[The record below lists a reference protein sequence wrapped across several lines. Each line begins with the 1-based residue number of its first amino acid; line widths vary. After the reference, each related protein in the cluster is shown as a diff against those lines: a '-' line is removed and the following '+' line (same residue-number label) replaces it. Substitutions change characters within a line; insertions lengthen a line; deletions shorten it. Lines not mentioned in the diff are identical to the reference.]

1 MVNKPLISIKTS
13 FIIALLIVICSVLF
27 TVLLE
32 NNSTLMMIFGDIFP
46 ILIDLLVVLTLFYAT
61 ARSFKYGKKVQM
73 AWMFIG
79 FAFIFYTVG
88 DIVWAILEIGIHQS
102 PFPSIADGF
111 YLIYYPLF
119 AVGIYYLSRF
129 SFTKTEK
136 LKIFLDMA
144 IIIISVGLTFWTFL
158 IFPTLSN
165 GESSFVDIISIIYIV
180 FDFLLF
186 FVLLRGIYSKYHE
199 QFMPILFLSLSI
211 LVMIV
216 TDIIFAFQTLQ
227 GTYVSGGFLDTGWII
242 SFVLVGLAAFLQATP
257 EKLDISRYSQ
267 LLTRIQKYNPTSY
280 LPYIWVLIVFIVL
293 VWANPNQSA
302 ENYVLIEIVVGI
314 IIFLVIIRQFI
325 TLRENKNLL
334 TLAQK
339 EIESRKIAEK
349 TALEN
354 EIYYRAIFENTG
366 TSMLMIEHDM
376 TISRVNSQVEVLTG
390 YSKEE
395 IEGKKK
401 WTDFAIE
408 EENEGIKG
416 YCKIKNDP
424 DKRTQEYETKGMDK
438 NGEIKDLLVTV
449 VTIPGTKK
457 QLVSL
462 MDITER
468 KTAENQI
475 KSSLKEKNILLKEI
489 HHRVKNNMQI
499 ISSLLSLQTKY
510 VNDEEAL
517 DILKESQ
524 NRVRSMAIIH
534 EKLYQSKDLSQINF
548 ADYIQSL
555 VSNLFYSYNA
565 NNTHIK
571 PVYDIEDLSL
581 NIDTAVPCGLIISEL
596 VSNSLKYA
604 FPTKKI
610 GEILVSLK
618 YMEGKY
624 QLIVSDNGVGMPK
637 VNVNKL
643 DSLGLLLV
651 FNLTEQLEGNITIKR
666 DHGTEFIITFE
677 EISYKKEF
685 EKSIKNGSLNKRNP
699 NSLNRLIIECEDV
712 FDLDYC
718 LYFSRGFINRMYYI
732 FQFSVFMMPI

>member
-1 MVNKPLISIKTS
+1 MNKLPITFLNLINSGNDYIMINKPLISIKTG
-13 FIIALLIVICSVLF
+13 FIIALVIVTCSLLF

-32 NNSTLMMIFGDIFP
+32 NNSALMMVFGDIFP
-46 ILIDLLVVLTLFYAT
+46 IFVDLLVVLTLFYAT
-61 ARSFKYGKKVQM
+61 ARSLKYGKKVQF
-73 AWMFIG
+73 AWMFIT
-79 FAFIFYTVG
+79 FSFIFYTVG
-88 DIVWAILEIGIHQS
+88 DVVWAILELGIYQS

-111 YLIYYPLF
+111 YLIFYPLF
-119 AVGIYYLSRF
+119 AIGIYYLSSF

-136 LKIFLDMA
+136 LKIFLDMG
-144 IIIISVGLTFWTFL
+144 IIIISVGLIFWTFL
-158 IFPTLSN
+158 ISPILAS
-165 GESSFVDIISIIYIV
+165 GGDSFANTISVIYIIG
-180 FDFLLF
+180 DFLLF
-186 FVLLRGIYSKYHE
+186 FVLLRGIYSKYDE
-199 QFMPILFLSLSI
+199 GSMPLLFLSMSL

-216 TDIIFAFQTLQ
+216 TDIIFAVQTSQ

-257 EKLDISRYSQ
+257 EKLDLSRYSK
-267 LLTRIQKYNPTSY
+267 LVNSIQKHSPTPY
-280 LPYIWVLIVFIVL
+280 LPLIWALIAFIIL
-293 VWANPNQSA
+293 LWANNNQFDS
-302 ENYVLIEIVVGI
+302 NYILTEFLVGI
-314 IIFLVIIRQFI
+314 IILLVIIRQFI
-325 TLRENKNLL
+325 TTRENKKLL
-334 TLAQK
+334 FLAEK
-339 EIESRKIAEK
+339 EIESRKLAENA
-349 TALEN
+349 ALEN

-366 TSMLMIEHDM
+366 TSMLMIDEDM
-376 TISRVNSQVEVLTG
+376 TISRVNSQVEILTG

-408 EENEGIKG
+408 EEIERIKG
-416 YCKIKNDP
+416 YNELKNEP
-424 DKRTQEYETKGMDK
+424 DKRPREYETKGQDK
-438 NGEIKDLLVTV
+438 NGDIKDLLVTV

-499 ISSLLSLQTKY
+499 ISSLLSLQTKF

-534 EKLYQSKDLSQINF
+534 EKLYQSNDISQINF
-548 ADYIQSL
+548 GEYIESL

-565 NNTHIK
+565 NNTDIK
-571 PVYDIEDLSL
+571 PVYDVEDLSL

-604 FPTKKI
+604 FPREKN
-610 GEILVSLK
+610 GEIFISLK
-618 YMEGKY
+618 FRDGKY
-624 QLIVSDNGVGMPK
+624 YLRVRDNGVGIPEFD
-637 VNVNKL
+637 VEKL

-651 FNLTEQLEGNITIKR
+651 FNLTEQLDGNITINR
-666 DHGTEFIITFE
+666 EQCTEFIITFE
-677 EISYKKEF
+677 ELNYKKR
-685 EKSIKNGSLNKRNP
+685 I
-699 NSLNRLIIECEDV
+699 
-712 FDLDYC
+712 
-718 LYFSRGFINRMYYI
+718 
-732 FQFSVFMMPI
+732 